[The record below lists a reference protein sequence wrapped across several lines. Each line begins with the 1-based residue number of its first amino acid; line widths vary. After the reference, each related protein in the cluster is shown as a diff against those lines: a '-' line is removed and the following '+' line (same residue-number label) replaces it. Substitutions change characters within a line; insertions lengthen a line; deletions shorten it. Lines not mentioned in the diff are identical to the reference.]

1 MTAPV
6 LRDRLGQIGVW
17 SFRFEAMDPF
27 EAADAARAVERL
39 GFQALWVPEVG
50 ATEALSLA
58 GHLLHATS
66 DLVVA
71 NGIARLSDHSPSAA
85 AAGHRYL
92 DEASDGRHVLGLG
105 LGGALSNG
113 PAPLKVMSDYLDE
126 FADAWDNHAR
136 AGERA
141 PVVCLAAYNKHMAAL
156 AGERSD
162 GIHTYLITP
171 EHTAQVRAQVGSEP
185 VLAAEMTA
193 VFTDD
198 ADQARSV
205 GRAHVS
211 KYLSST
217 SHQRKFRTMGFNDED
232 LADGGSDRL
241 IDELVVHGQAS
252 VAERISTHRT
262 AGADHVAIQ
271 VLGTTSLAED
281 IEAWSTLASLVTD

>member
-6 LRDRLGQIGVW
+6 LRDRLGEIGVW
-17 SFRFEAMDPF
+17 SFQFEAMDPF
-27 EAADAARAVERL
+27 EAADAALAVERL
-39 GFQALWVPEVG
+39 GFQTLWIPEVG
-50 ATEALSLA
+50 ATEALTLA

-71 NGIARLSDHSPSAA
+71 NGIARLGDRSPAA
-85 AAGHRYL
+85 AAAAHRYL
-92 DEASDGRHVLGLG
+92 DSASDGRHVLGLG

-126 FADAWDNHAR
+126 FADAWDEHPQ
-136 AGERA
+136 AGEKP
-141 PVVCLAAYNKHMAAL
+141 PVVCLAAYNKRMAAL

-171 EHTAQVRAQVGSEP
+171 EHTAQVRAAVGPEP

-193 VFTDD
+193 VFTAD
-198 ADQARSV
+198 ADHARAI

-211 KYLSST
+211 KYLGSA
-217 SHQRKFRTMGFNDED
+217 SHQRKFRAIGFGDDD

-241 IDELVVHGQAS
+241 IDELVVHGEAA
-252 VAERISTHRT
+252 VAERISTHRS
-262 AGADHVAIQ
+262 AGADHIAIQ
-271 VLGTTSLAED
+271 VLGN
-281 IEAWSTLASLVTD
+281 STLEEAIEGWTTLAALVTG